1 MALLPQTPPLAGPHH
16 SSLALQ
22 LPDID
27 DSEPL
32 VEVLRQLSE

>member
-1 MALLPQTPPLAGPHH
+1 MALLPQTPSSVEHHH
-16 SSLALQ
+16 SSPILQ

-27 DSEPL
+27 DDEPL